1 MSNRNR
7 KITLFDA
14 YKAGQITT
22 DEYQAEMALVTD
34 RVRRSRK
41 VKR

>member
-14 YKAGQITT
+14 YKAGQITM
-22 DEYQAEMALVTD
+22 DEFTTECALIQD

-41 VKR
+41 AKR